1 MEGEALNNGREK
13 EKGGKA
19 KKAKHKGKEGIGRAL
34 VSVFVLDCKRKEQKK
49 QWMVGKAKA
58 NSGLRV

>member
-34 VSVFVLDCKRKEQKK
+34 VSVFVLDCKTKEQKK
-49 QWMVGKAKA
+49 KKNNGWWGKQKQT
-58 NSGLRV
+58 VV